1 MITTGSGSD
10 YIKIMLY
17 NIMVYLVPAPPEA
30 CLGVWGS
37 VPADARLNSLSK
49 GLWYLQPMIPP
60 KRFDISPLTGGCSE
74 GLDVFRF
81 FFKIRLNGSDSIPKC
96 DLD

>member
-1 MITTGSGSD
+1 M
-10 YIKIMLY
+10 
-17 NIMVYLVPAPPEA
+17 YLVPAPPEA

-37 VPADARLNSLSK
+37 VPADVRLTLR
-49 GLWYLQPMIPP
+49 GALYLQPMIPP

-81 FFKIRLNGSDSIPKC
+81 LFKIRLNGSDSIPKWG
-96 DLD
+96 